1 MASNATSLAQFATG
15 IGTQGAV
22 LQVNNATQRV
32 GIGTTNPQ
40 AMLQV
45 GTSITMEGNLGVITA
60 TTFSGNATGLSGTPD
75 IVVGSVTATTGSFSG
90 SVSVGGTLTYEDVTN
105 IDSVGLITARSG
117 INIGSP
123 GIAAT
128 LTAQGGAIYSGVVT
142 ATSYRGD
149 GSQLTGIS
157 VGLTTE
163 AVAISTAVGTINLT
177 NAQDHKVTCTGICT
191 ITTTGGTEAD
201 SHTVRIVN
209 SGIATVGFSTYFL
222 FPSGAAPTLPTA
234 DGAISLISFTVHRV
248 GTAGTQLLSG
258 SSVNYS

>member
-1 MASNATSLAQFATG
+1 MASNASTLASFATG

-22 LQVNNATQRV
+22 LQVDNATQSI
-32 GIGTTNPQ
+32 GIGTDNPQ

-45 GTSITMEGNLGVITA
+45 GTSITMEGNLGIITA
-60 TTFSGNATGLSGTPD
+60 TTFSGDATGLSGSPD
-75 IVVGSVTATTGSFSG
+75 IVVGTITASG

-105 IDSVGLITARSG
+105 VDAVGLITARSG

-128 LTAQGGAIYSGVVT
+128 LTADGGAIYSGIVT
-142 ATSYRGD
+142 ASSYRGD

-163 AVAISTAVGTINLT
+163 AITVSSGTGTLNLT
-177 NAQDHKVTCTGICT
+177 DAQDHKVTATGTCT
-191 ITTTGGTEAD
+191 ITVTGGTEAD
-201 SHTVRIVN
+201 SHTVRIIN

-222 FPSGAAPTLPTA
+222 FPSGATPTLPTA
-234 DGAISLISFTVHRV
+234 DGAISLISFTVNRV
-248 GTAGTQLLSG
+248 GAAGTQLLSG
-258 SSVNYS
+258 ASVNYS

>member
-1 MASNATSLAQFATG
+1 MASNASTLASFATG

-22 LQVNNATQRV
+22 LQVDNATQSI
-32 GIGTTNPQ
+32 GIGTDNPQ

-45 GTSITMEGNLGVITA
+45 GTSITMEGNLGIISA
-60 TTFSGNATGLSGTPD
+60 TTFSGDATGLSGSPD
-75 IVVGSVTATTGSFSG
+75 IVVGTITASG

-105 IDSVGLITARSG
+105 VDAVGLITARSG

-128 LTAQGGAIYSGVVT
+128 LTADGGAIYSGIVT
-142 ATSYRGD
+142 ASSYRGD

-163 AVAISTAVGTINLT
+163 AITVSSGTGTLNLT
-177 NAQDHKVTCTGICT
+177 DAQDHKVTATGTCT
-191 ITTTGGTEAD
+191 ITVTGGTEAD
-201 SHTVRIVN
+201 SHTVRIIN

-222 FPSGAAPTLPTA
+222 FPSGATPTLPTA
-234 DGAISLISFTVHRV
+234 DGAISLISFTVNRV
-248 GTAGTQLLSG
+248 GAAGTQLLSG
-258 SSVNYS
+258 ASVNYS

>member
-1 MASNATSLAQFATG
+1 MASNASTLASFATG

-22 LQVNNATQRV
+22 LQVDNATQTI
-32 GIGTTNPQ
+32 GIGTDNPQ

-45 GTSITMEGNLGVITA
+45 GTSITMEGNLGIITA
-60 TTFSGNATGLSGTPD
+60 TTFSGDATGLSGSPD
-75 IVVGSVTATTGSFSG
+75 IIVGTITASG

-105 IDSVGLITARSG
+105 VDAVGLITARSG

-128 LTAQGGAIYSGVVT
+128 LTADGGAIYSGIVT
-142 ATSYRGD
+142 ASSYRGD

-163 AVAISTAVGTINLT
+163 AITVSSGTGTLNLT
-177 NAQDHKVTCTGICT
+177 DAQDHKVTATGICT

-201 SHTVRIVN
+201 SHTVRIIN

-222 FPSGAAPTLPTA
+222 FPSGATPTLPTA
-234 DGAISLISFTVHRV
+234 DGAISLISFTVNRV
-248 GTAGTQLLSG
+248 GAAGTQLLSG
-258 SSVNYS
+258 ASVNYS

>member
-1 MASNATSLAQFATG
+1 MASNASTLASFATG

-22 LQVNNATQRV
+22 LQVDNATQSI
-32 GIGTTNPQ
+32 GIGTDNPQ

-45 GTSITMEGNLGVITA
+45 GTSITMEGNLGIITA
-60 TTFSGNATGLSGTPD
+60 TTFSGDATGLSGSPD
-75 IVVGSVTATTGSFSG
+75 IVVGTITASG

-105 IDSVGLITARSG
+105 VDAVGLITARSG

-128 LTAQGGAIYSGVVT
+128 LTADGGAIYSGIVT
-142 ATSYRGD
+142 ASSYRGD

-177 NAQDHKVTCTGICT
+177 DAQDHKVTCTGICT

-201 SHTVRIVN
+201 SHTVRIIN

-222 FPSGAAPTLPTA
+222 FPSGATPTLPTT
-234 DGAISLISFTVHRV
+234 DGAISLISFTVNRV
-248 GTAGTQLLSG
+248 GAAGTQLLSG
-258 SSVNYS
+258 ASVNYS

>member
-1 MASNATSLAQFATG
+1 MASNASTLASFATG

-22 LQVNNATQRV
+22 LQVDNATQSI
-32 GIGTTNPQ
+32 GIGTDNPQ

-45 GTSITMEGNLGVITA
+45 GTSITMEGNLGIITA
-60 TTFSGNATGLSGTPD
+60 TTFSGDATGLSGSPD
-75 IVVGSVTATTGSFSG
+75 IVVGTITASG

-105 IDSVGLITARSG
+105 VDSVGLITARSG

-128 LTAQGGAIYSGVVT
+128 LTADGGAIYSGIVT
-142 ATSYRGD
+142 ASSYRGD

-163 AVAISTAVGTINLT
+163 AITVSSGTGTLNLT
-177 NAQDHKVTCTGICT
+177 DAQDHKVTATGTCT
-191 ITTTGGTEAD
+191 ITVTGGTEAD
-201 SHTVRIVN
+201 SHTVRIIN

-222 FPSGAAPTLPTA
+222 FPSGATPTLPTA
-234 DGAISLISFTVHRV
+234 DGAISLISFTVNRV
-248 GTAGTQLLSG
+248 GAAGTQLLSG
-258 SSVNYS
+258 ASVNYS

>member
-1 MASNATSLAQFATG
+1 MASNASTLASFATG

-22 LQVNNATQRV
+22 LQVDNATQSI
-32 GIGTTNPQ
+32 GIGTDNPQ

-45 GTSITMEGNLGVITA
+45 GTSITMEGNLGIITA
-60 TTFSGNATGLSGTPD
+60 TTFSGDATGLSGSPD
-75 IVVGSVTATTGSFSG
+75 IVVGTITASG

-105 IDSVGLITARSG
+105 VDAVGLITARSG

-128 LTAQGGAIYSGVVT
+128 LTADGGAIYSGIVT
-142 ATSYRGD
+142 ASSYRGD

-163 AVAISTAVGTINLT
+163 AITVSSGTGTLNLT
-177 NAQDHKVTCTGICT
+177 DAQDHKVTATGTCT
-191 ITTTGGTEAD
+191 ITVTGGTEAD
-201 SHTVRIVN
+201 SHTVRIIN

-222 FPSGAAPTLPTA
+222 FPSGATPTLPTT
-234 DGAISLISFTVHRV
+234 DGAISLISFTVNRV
-248 GTAGTQLLSG
+248 GAAGTQLLSG
-258 SSVNYS
+258 ASVNYS